1 MFVEINNRFVSRF
14 NLFFMAVIW
23 FCRNLVLSCYRTAL
37 LIECFGRR
45 QAMGFKRVLIAN
57 RGEIA
62 LRILRTLRDM
72 GIEAAII
79 HGREDRLSLPVQMAD
94 IAYPNYRA
102 NPLDSY
108 LDIEAV
114 IQAAKELGCD
124 AVHPG
129 YGFLAENAAFV
140 ARLEEEGI
148 TFIGPASGVITLLG
162 DKIEA
167 RAAMEAA
174 GLPTAKGSSEPI
186 SSAEVAS
193 ALADEIG
200 YPVII
205 KAAAGGGGIGMQIV
219 QKADEFESA
228 LKLCQSRAK
237 SAFGDERVF
246 VEKYIQGAQHVEFQ
260 VLGDGKK
267 AIHFGERFC
276 SIQRRHQKLV
286 EEGPWLTDEKR
297 AEIGDLVCKGA
308 ESVGYKGLATFE
320 FLRDANGDFYFLE
333 VNPRVQVEH
342 TVTELI
348 TGFNLVELGI
358 RVAQGEA
365 LPLKQ
370 EDIAWRGHA
379 IQCRLNAEDPRE
391 FVPSPGRLWECH
403 FPSGFGIRCDTHA
416 HPGYEMPGCFD
427 SLLAKLLV
435 WGHNR
440 EDAVRR
446 MKTALDETMI
456 TGVEHLIPLHR
467 RIMDEEDFNNGDITI
482 QYIDMHQELL
492 G

>member
-1 MFVEINNRFVSRF
+1 
-14 NLFFMAVIW
+14 
-23 FCRNLVLSCYRTAL
+23 
-37 LIECFGRR
+37 
-45 QAMGFKRVLIAN
+45 MGFSKVLIAN

-72 GIEAAII
+72 NIEAAII
-79 HGREDRLSLPVQMAD
+79 YGKEDRLSLPVRLSDDAHFRD
-94 IAYPNYRA
+94 VI
-102 NPLDSY
+102 NPLDAY

-114 IQAAKELGCD
+114 VQAAKDMGCD

-129 YGFLAENAAFV
+129 YGFLAENATFV
-140 ARLEEEGI
+140 KRLQEEGI
-148 TFIGPASGVITLLG
+148 TFIGPSSDVITLLG

-174 GLPTAKGSSEPI
+174 GLPTARGSSEPI
-186 SSAEVAS
+186 SEASVAS
-193 ALADEIG
+193 ELADEIG

-219 QKADEFESA
+219 EAADEFESA

-237 SAFGDERVF
+237 SAFGDSRVF

-260 VLGDGKK
+260 VLADGNKS
-267 AIHFGERFC
+267 IHFGERFC

-286 EEGPWLTDEKR
+286 EEGPWLTPEKR
-297 AEIGDLVCKGA
+297 EEIGALVCRGA

-348 TGFNLVELGI
+348 TGHNLVELGI
-358 RVAQGEA
+358 RVAQGES
-365 LPLKQ
+365 LPFAQ
-370 EDIAWRGHA
+370 EDITWNGHS

-391 FVPSPGRLWECH
+391 FIPSPGRLWECH
-403 FPSGFGIRCDTHA
+403 FPSGFGVRVDTHA
-416 HPGYEMPGCFD
+416 HPGYEMPGSFD

-435 WGHNR
+435 WGRDR
-440 EDAVRR
+440 EDAIRR
-446 MKTALDETMI
+446 MRTALDETVI

-467 RIMDEEDFNNGDITI
+467 RIMDETDFINGDITI

>member
-1 MFVEINNRFVSRF
+1 
-14 NLFFMAVIW
+14 
-23 FCRNLVLSCYRTAL
+23 
-37 LIECFGRR
+37 
-45 QAMGFKRVLIAN
+45 MGFKRVLIAN

-94 IAYPNYRA
+94 IAYPNYRT

-114 IQAAKELGCD
+114 VQAAKELECD

-193 ALADEIG
+193 SLADEIG

-348 TGFNLVELGI
+348 TGYNLVELGI

-467 RIMDEEDFNNGDITI
+467 RIMDEKDFNNGDITI

>member
-1 MFVEINNRFVSRF
+1 
-14 NLFFMAVIW
+14 
-23 FCRNLVLSCYRTAL
+23 
-37 LIECFGRR
+37 
-45 QAMGFKRVLIAN
+45 MGFKRVLIAN

-94 IAYPNYRA
+94 IAYPNYRT

-114 IQAAKELGCD
+114 VQAAKELECD

-260 VLGDGKK
+260 VLADGKN

-348 TGFNLVELGI
+348 TGHNLVELGI

-370 EDIAWRGHA
+370 EDITWRGHA

-435 WGHNR
+435 WGRDR